1 MNELDFSFGDS
12 PWEQLLSSR
21 QPGESVS
28 AAHLLALLEEEE
40 EQAVEDAFQDLESME
55 IGLDVSDLPRVKA
68 AGEST
73 ARLLREMELSKDG
86 ITPDQWEPDDPLRM
100 YLEELAATPVYGEE
114 GLLAVQAAQGDEQAK
129 QNLAC
134 LGLSRVLEI
143 AREFT
148 GFGVLLL
155 DLIQEGSLGLW
166 QAVNRCD
173 GSNYKNIRDF
183 WIRFYMARA
192 VTLQARA
199 NGVGQKAR
207 RGLEDYKQ
215 VDERLLGEL
224 GRNPTLEEI
233 AEQLHMELEEAE
245 SLRKMLDDARL
256 LAQVKT
262 PEEPEEEEQTQQ
274 QAVEDTAQ
282 FQSRARILDMLSGLD
297 QKEAELLTL
306 RFGLE
311 GKPPV
316 TPEEAGKRLGI
327 SPQAVLQMEA
337 AALAK
342 LRNGQKNGT
351 LSQ

>member
-40 EQAVEDAFQDLESME
+40 EQAVEDAFQDLEYME

-68 AGEST
+68 AGEAT
-73 ARLLREMELSKDG
+73 ARLLREIELSKDG

-173 GSNYKNIRDF
+173 GSNYESARDF
-183 WIRFYMARA
+183 WIRFYMAKA